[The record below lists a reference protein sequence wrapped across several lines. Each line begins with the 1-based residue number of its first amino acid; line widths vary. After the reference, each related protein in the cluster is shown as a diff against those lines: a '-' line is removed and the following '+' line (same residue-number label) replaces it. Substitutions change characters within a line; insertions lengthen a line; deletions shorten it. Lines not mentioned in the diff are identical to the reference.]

1 MKRNNLTT
9 AVLAGITGLAGIAS
23 VSNAVNLNSDGV
35 GQVLIFPYY
44 TVNNGLNTLISVVNT
59 TDQVKAIKVR
69 FLEGKNSREVLDFNL
84 YMSPYDVWT
93 AGLVA
98 TTSTATTIGSN
109 VGTGPGFGDQ
119 ESVKIVTTDTTCTV
133 PAIDGQQ
140 FLPFAFS
147 GSFNDGIIQ
156 DMSRVT
162 EGHFEMIEMGIVIN
176 DDAVAA
182 THVNGVPADCG
193 QLVDNWRTNPIGQWV
208 DNSSVNIDDPDG
220 SGGLFG
226 SVSLVDVAEGVD
238 VAYNA
243 DAFQAYST
251 VEQHSF
257 PGDLFP
263 SIATGNSTQ
272 SIVFNNGVAVTTD
285 WLTSSVEAVSASYMH
300 SNLYG
305 EYALDAG
312 IDAKTEWVV
321 TFPTKSFYVDAIN
334 AIGPIPVQPFTTVID
349 LDPTSI
355 AYGIGACEPY
365 RIAGLYDREEG
376 VPSTPPGELPPP
388 SPVPP
393 GIDPTVPVFC
403 WEANVLE
410 FNRTVASVEDS
421 AILGSRNTTHLVT
434 GFDNGWLNLGFGQS
448 TNNGVSN
455 PGGVTQEYLGL
466 PVTGFAVQKY
476 TNASAAPGL
485 LAQYGGLFPHR
496 GLKVINSL

>member
-35 GQVLIFPYY
+35 GQVLIYPYY

-98 TTSTATTIGSN
+98 AVSTTPGWEGQDT
-109 VGTGPGFGDQ
+109 VKLLTG
-119 ESVKIVTTDTTCTV
+119 DTSCTV
-133 PAIDGQQ
+133 PAINGQE

-147 GSFNDGIIQ
+147 GAFDDGIVQ
-156 DMSRVT
+156 NLSRST
-162 EGHFEMIEMGIVIN
+162 EGHFEMIEMGEVVG

-182 THVNGVPADCG
+182 THINGNDPREPEDCQ
-193 QLVDNWRTNPIGQWV
+193 QLINNWTAPTGQWIL
-208 DNSSVNIDDPDG
+208 DSSVNIVDPDG

-226 SVSLVDVAEGVD
+226 SASLVDVANGVD
-238 VAYNA
+238 FAYNA

-251 VEQHSF
+251 LEQHSF

-263 SIATGNSTQ
+263 NIATGNIQQ

-285 WLTSSVEAVSASYMH
+285 WATSSVEAVSASYMH
-300 SNLYG
+300 QNIYG
-305 EYALDAG
+305 EYALDEG
-312 IDAKTEWVV
+312 INARTEWVV
-321 TFPTKSFYVDAIN
+321 TFPTKSFYVDDLN
-334 AIGPIPVQPFTTVID
+334 SIGPVPFEPFTTIID
-349 LDPTSI
+349 KNPASPL
-355 AYGIGACEPY
+355 YGIGACEPY
-365 RIAGLYDREEG
+365 SIAGIYDREET
-376 VPSTPPGELPPP
+376 TPQAGNTPPPP

-393 GIDPTVPVFC
+393 GVNPNIPVFC

-410 FNRTVASVEDS
+410 FDRGEAVVGAS
-421 AILGSRNTTHLVT
+421 AILGSDNTTNFAT
-434 GFDNGWLNLGFGQS
+434 PYDNGWLNLMFTPSQFTDNGFS
-448 TNNGVSN
+448 S
-455 PGGVTQEYLGL
+455 PGSVQQQYNGL
-466 PVTGFAVQKY
+466 PVTGFALQKY
-476 TNASAAPGL
+476 TNQNAQPGL
-485 LAQYGGLFPHR
+485 LAQYGGLFPQR